1 MNLKDEIYEL
11 YKNGV
16 LSSFQYQAITVK
28 EKEFVKQLKKELC
41 YDWLDDTEE
50 CNRIDGCS
58 SCKRIDKL
66 TGFALHEN
74 SEEEEQ

>member
-1 MNLKDEIYEL
+1 MATLSDRIFGVGKAKGSET
-11 YKNGV
+11 NGLLEV
-16 LSSFQYQAITVK
+16 DDV
-28 EKEFVKQLKKELC
+28 KEFVNILKKEFC

>member
-74 SEEEEQ
+74 TGEKE